1 MEDRLLSKPF
11 MEVLPMVNAS
21 INDLLILDAGFSIRK
36 WNQILEAE
44 VEITGFRLSPGIGT
58 KT

>member
-1 MEDRLLSKPF
+1 
-11 MEVLPMVNAS
+11 MVNAS
-21 INDLLILDAGFSIRK
+21 INDLLILDAGFSKRK

>member
-1 MEDRLLSKPF
+1 